1 MKKIE
6 NNEKRKNI
14 YPGIFIGIILMPVLI
29 AICCSMVTSCNHQ
42 IIDTTYTFDRA
53 IIQISNDEVIEIKVA
68 SWKDYDGSDQIQIKA
83 KNGTTYLVHS
93 SNVTL
98 IHDESE

>member
-1 MKKIE
+1 MKNKIFE
-6 NNEKRKNI
+6 SLGYLSVI
-14 YPGIFIGIILMPVLI
+14 IGIIGVFTF
-29 AICCSMVTSCNHQ
+29 ACVSCNQQ

-83 KNGTTYLVHS
+83 KDGTTYLVHS